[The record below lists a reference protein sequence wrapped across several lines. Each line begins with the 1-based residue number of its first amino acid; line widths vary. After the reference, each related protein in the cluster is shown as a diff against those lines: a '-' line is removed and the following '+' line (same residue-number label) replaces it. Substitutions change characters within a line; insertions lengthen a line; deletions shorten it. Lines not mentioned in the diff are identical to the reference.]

1 MKSTWLT
8 TLFLFTFSFSTPN
21 VVANDQEEIKV
32 DDKIYIIRHNINTM
46 VKDSENNFTGYVTIS
61 PLITAKDPLD
71 KSAGYVTF
79 QAGARTNCILILM
92 ARC

>member
-8 TLFLFTFSFSTPN
+8 TLFLFTFSFSAPN

-46 VKDSENNFTGYVTIS
+46 VKG
-61 PLITAKDPLD
+61 
-71 KSAGYVTF
+71 
-79 QAGARTNCILILM
+79 
-92 ARC
+92 